1 VIILATIQ
9 TCHPYSFLENTYTY
23 INGLNDTERL
33 VNLDPNGDAY
43 KLSKEIELRIADK
56 IMEMP
61 LYQAHTT
68 GIELTGSLNY
78 GQGTHWD
85 WRTSFD
91 AVTNVTFNFA
101 QYRTAAFGFGF
112 NCYIDGYRNW
122 NNADFWYS
130 TGPIPLADVSLRNCI
145 NWDFVESFRMTTYVA
160 QNTNGF
166 WFPNNQNYNTKSFL
180 TKVTNIEDPSNVKYF
195 PVAFNYVNNSMRATS
210 LWNDANCIYAS
221 NAARIWNGS
230 SFVIIY
236 DARQMQGSST
246 TSYILRPFILGE
258 WKFVDIFVLEGGV
271 PAYNTVGAKIRI
283 NDSTY
288 MYLSNSLLLKVTD

>member
-1 VIILATIQ
+1 MATIQ
-9 TCHPYSFLENTYTY
+9 TCHPYSFLENNYTY
-23 INGLNDTERL
+23 INGLNDDTRL
-33 VNLDPNGDAY
+33 SNISSNSDSY
-43 KLSKEIELRIADK
+43 HLSKELELRIGDR

-68 GIELTGSLNY
+68 GIELTSSLNY
-78 GQGTHWD
+78 GSGSHWN
-85 WRTSFD
+85 WRTAFD
-91 AVTNVTFNFA
+91 AVPNTTFNFA

-112 NCYIDGYRNW
+112 NCYIDSYTRWINS
-122 NNADFWYS
+122 DFWSS
-130 TGPIPLADVSLRNCI
+130 TGPIPIADASLRNCI
-145 NWDFVESFRMTTYVA
+145 NYEFVESFRMTTYVA

-166 WFPNNQNYNTKSFL
+166 WFPNNQNYNTKTFL

-195 PVAFNYVNNSMRATS
+195 PAAFNYINNSMRATS
-210 LWNDANCIYAS
+210 LWNTDVNAISAS

-246 TSYILRPFILGE
+246 ASYILRPFILGE